1 MTKVENFEKG
11 VAQTKRT
18 DEQDREA
25 KQKPNVQV
33 AKAEKKAYEK
43 LYREIF
49 QKIKL
54 ATFTNQKRQ
63 INGGNL

>member
-43 LYREIF
+43 LNRDF
-49 QKIKL
+49 SK
-54 ATFTNQKRQ
+54 NQACNFYKPKKVD
-63 INGGNL
+63 